1 MRPPSRT
8 EERHDAEGVL
18 MLTRFGV
25 FRARYHR
32 AVLTAAALFL
42 VVVAILGI
50 GAFKLLQSGG
60 QVSASAS
67 SSQAEALV
75 ASHFGG
81 EQDLVV
87 LISAR
92 AGSVSSPAVVA
103 VGKKV
108 TAALESDSDI
118 SNVTSYWTTPAAS
131 LRSGDG
137 TAALILAHVKGS
149 DDQVDTRTKALLS
162 KLTAYG
168 GTVA

>member
-1 MRPPSRT
+1 MLQ
-8 EERHDAEGVL
+8 GVL
-18 MLTRFGV
+18 MLKRFGV
-25 FRARYHR
+25 FSARYHR
-32 AVLTAAALFL
+32 AVLIASALFL
-42 VVVAILGI
+42 AVVTILGI
-50 GAFKLLQSGG
+50 GAFKRLQSGG
-60 QVSASAS
+60 QVSTSAP

-81 EQDLVV
+81 EQGLVILV
-87 LISAR
+87 SAR
-92 AGSVSSPAVVA
+92 GGSVSSPAVVA

-108 TAALESDSDI
+108 TATLESDLDI

-131 LRSGDG
+131 LRSGDAK
-137 TAALILAHVKGS
+137 AALILAHVKGS